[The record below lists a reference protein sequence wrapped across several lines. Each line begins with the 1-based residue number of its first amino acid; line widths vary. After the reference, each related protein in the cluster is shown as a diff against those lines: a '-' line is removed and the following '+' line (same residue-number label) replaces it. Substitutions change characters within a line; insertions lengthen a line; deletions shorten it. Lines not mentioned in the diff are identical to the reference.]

1 MSTELSLDPKFD
13 KQAVFQLLAKFDLSA
28 GDLADVFASYLAIRP
43 AKDVDLESL
52 RGALKK
58 RGTASQIEVLK
69 ATGRLLTSE
78 EISERLGLASRQSVH
93 NLKLK
98 GKLLAISFDNRRG
111 DYFPEFQLDGAG
123 VRDWIPEILK
133 CIPDGWAALA
143 FLTARREELGGIPF
157 LMHVLQTPSK
167 ASEMVAAAETYA
179 S

>member
-78 EISERLGLASRQSVH
+78 EIGERLGLASRQSVH

-98 GKLLAISFDNRRG
+98 GICSPSHLTIVAEITFRSFN
-111 DYFPEFQLDGAG
+111 
-123 VRDWIPEILK
+123 WT
-133 CIPDGWAALA
+133 ALA
-143 FLTARREELGGIPF
+143 CATGFPKSSNVFPTVGRPWR
-157 LMHVLQTPSK
+157 S
-167 ASEMVAAAETYA
+167 
-179 S
+179 